1 MFLQFSHEA
10 LAETHHFS
18 VCFSFR
24 IEVRS
29 TFTTTDRK
37 ASQDVFEDLFET
49 EEFQDPLVNS
59 WVETKT
65 TFIWT
70 YSRVELNT
78 VSTVNLDLSF
88 TVYPRNTERNHAFGL
103 SDTSQDIFFD
113 VFRMF
118 FKYRFQGTKKFFNS
132 LKEFSFMAVTSFYSF
147 KSALDIFFSSC
158 HVNSPL

>member
-37 ASQDVFEDLFET
+37 TSQDVFEDLFES

-59 WVETKT
+59 WMETKT
-65 TFIWT
+65 TFVRT

-78 VSTVNLDLSF
+78 VTTVYLDVSF
-88 TVYPRNTERNHAFGL
+88 TVNPRNTERNYAFRFCN
-103 SDTSQDIFFD
+103 TSQDVFFD
-113 VFRMF
+113 VFRVF
-118 FKYRFQGTKKFFNS
+118 FKNRFQSAEELFNS
-132 LKEFSFMAVTSFYSF
+132 LKEFSFVAVTSFYSF
-147 KSALDIFFSSC
+147 EGALDIFFSSC